1 MQNRPPAHE
10 SLVQDLRLLRERG
23 LLRIRTLELPALAA
37 AVESTSGGARAGS
50 ADEIERLLRTAISA
64 LGDGESGLAAAYLF
78 GVVQG
83 TIGRRPTD
91 LRERAAQEYGR
102 LSPET
107 FRKGPERRLISRLA
121 DEILRLQPGD
131 SRPAPARGPASARE
145 PASARGPAPAREPVA
160 PSSGELPEVVLD
172 LERALAETR
181 TSDENQY
188 TTARYGPYPCAFGDL
203 VAPIQIR
210 VGKIEHLTDVDVVV
224 SSENVYIE
232 PARMFTATLSGALR
246 RAAAERD
253 EAGVVV
259 RDVVYDELRS
269 WVTDHGSPGQ
279 PVEPGIVVPT
289 SSGALGGQGIR
300 RIYHA
305 AVAVPKVGTHEYT
318 VTWESVAR
326 SVHSVFDRL
335 RAERDRFSPPL
346 RSVSLPLF
354 GAGYG
359 RIDVTDSWNWLWRSL
374 RAELARDGE
383 WEVHLTALTAP
394 QAVAILRGLLDEQSE

>member
-1 MQNRPPAHE
+1 MPYQPPAHE
-10 SLVQDLRLLRERG
+10 SLVRDLRVLRERG
-23 LLRIRTLELPALAA
+23 LIRIRTLDLPALTA
-37 AVESTSGGARAGS
+37 AVEYTSGGSRTGS
-50 ADEIERLLRTAISA
+50 PDEIERLLRTAITA

-91 LRERAAQEYGR
+91 LRERAAREYGK

-107 FRKGPERRLISRLA
+107 FRKGPERMLISRLA
-121 DEILRLQPGD
+121 DEILQLDGPGARQPFDPEPGSRNGGD
-131 SRPAPARGPASARE
+131 YQD
-145 PASARGPAPAREPVA
+145 
-160 PSSGELPEVVLD
+160 VVRD
-172 LERALAETR
+172 LERALAEIR
-181 TSDENQY
+181 TSDDSQY
-188 TTARYGPYPCAFGDL
+188 TTAQYGPYPCVFGGRIT
-203 VAPIQIR
+203 PIHVR

-253 EAGVVV
+253 EAGVVI
-259 RDVVYDELRS
+259 RDVVHDELLS

-318 VTWESVAR
+318 VTWESVGR
-326 SVHSVFDRL
+326 GVHSVFDRL

-359 RIDVTDSWNWLWRSL
+359 RIDLSDSWIWLWRSL
-374 RAELARDGE
+374 RAELTRDGG

-394 QAVAILRGLLDEQSE
+394 QAVTILRGLLDEQSD